1 MTIHLCTIETLFFPN
16 WNIGD
21 SVFIVV
27 TIKDQS
33 DVPPFA
39 NFFAFPQYSS
49 SSTQSN
55 NSSNVTKESMAESR
69 SSIADIEVTM
79 VESHANLK
87 VLSKKRP
94 KQILKMVVGFQTLRL
109 PILHLNVT
117 TVDEVVL
124 YSFSV
129 KVEDDCQ
136 LKSVDDIASA
146 VHQMLQRIEEEA
158 AALS

>member
-1 MTIHLCTIETLFFPN
+1 
-16 WNIGD
+16 
-21 SVFIVV
+21 
-27 TIKDQS
+27 
-33 DVPPFA
+33 
-39 NFFAFPQYSS
+39 
-49 SSTQSN
+49 
-55 NSSNVTKESMAESR
+55 
-69 SSIADIEVTM
+69 
-79 VESHANLK
+79 
-87 VLSKKRP
+87 
-94 KQILKMVVGFQTLRL
+94 MVVGFQTLRL

-158 AALS
+158 ATLS